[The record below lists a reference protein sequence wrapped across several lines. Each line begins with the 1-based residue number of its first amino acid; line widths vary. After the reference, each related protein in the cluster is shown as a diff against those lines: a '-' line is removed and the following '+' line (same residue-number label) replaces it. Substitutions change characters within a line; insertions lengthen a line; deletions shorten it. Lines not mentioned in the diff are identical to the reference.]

1 MCEQRSHTVT
11 PPKLLVLLDEGVP
24 AEVGNVFRRHGHEVI
39 PFKEALTLGSADELV
54 CAAAEANNA
63 LLVAYDNDMKQYV
76 RRQGRGLDRFKRLHL
91 LKFNCP
97 EPMAA
102 KRLEE
107 AMSLIENEWA
117 VAQQTTARR
126 VYVEINV
133 HDIRTFR

>member
-1 MCEQRSHTVT
+1 M
-11 PPKLLVLLDEGVP
+11 KLPRLRVLLDEGVP
-24 AEVGNVFRRHGHEVI
+24 AEVGQVFGRHSHEVI
-39 PFKEALTLGSADELV
+39 PFEDVLTPSSPDELV

-76 RRQGRGLDRFKRLHL
+76 RRQGKGPDRFKRLHL

-102 KRLEE
+102 EWLEE
-107 AMSLIENEWA
+107 AMSMIENEWA
-117 VAQQTTARR
+117 VAHQKAARR
-126 VYVEINV
+126 VYVEISR

>member
-1 MCEQRSHTVT
+1 MK
-11 PPKLLVLLDEGVP
+11 PLKILVLLDEGVP
-24 AEVGNVFRRHGHEVI
+24 AEVGQVFRRHAHEVI
-39 PFKEALTLGSADELV
+39 PFEDVSTPGSVDELV

-76 RRQGRGLDRFKRLHL
+76 RRQGKGPDRFKRLHL

-102 KRLEE
+102 ARLEE
-107 AMSLIENEWA
+107 AMTMIENEWMLA
-117 VAQQTTARR
+117 HQKTARR
-126 VYVEINV
+126 VYVEIST

>member
-1 MCEQRSHTVT
+1 LK
-11 PPKLLVLLDEGVP
+11 PPELVVRLDEGVP
-24 AEVGNVFRRHGHEVI
+24 AEVAEVFRLHGHKVI
-39 PFKEALTLGSADELV
+39 PFEEVLTPGVADELV
-54 CAAAEANNA
+54 CAAAQANNA

-76 RRQGRGLDRFKRLHL
+76 RRRGEGPDRFKNLHL

-107 AMSLIENEWA
+107 AMSMIVHEWA
-117 VAQQTTARR
+117 VAHLKVARR
-126 VYVEINV
+126 VYVEIST

>member
-1 MCEQRSHTVT
+1 VQ
-11 PPKLLVLLDEGVP
+11 PPKLRVLLDEGVP
-24 AEVGNVFRRHGHEVI
+24 AEVGRVFARHGHEVI
-39 PFKEALTLGSADELV
+39 PFEDVLTPSSADELV
-54 CAAAEANNA
+54 CAVAEANDA

-76 RRQGRGLDRFKRLHL
+76 RRQGKGPDRFKRLHL

-102 KRLEE
+102 SRLEE
-107 AMSLIENEWA
+107 AMSMVVNEWI
-117 VAQQTTARR
+117 VAHQKAARR

>member
-1 MCEQRSHTVT
+1 VK
-11 PPKLLVLLDEGVP
+11 PPKLFVLLDEGVP
-24 AEVGNVFRRHGHEVI
+24 AEVGKVFSRHGHGVI
-39 PFKEALTLGSADELV
+39 PFEDVLTPGSADELV

-76 RRQGRGLDRFKRLHL
+76 RRRGKGPDRFKRLHL

-107 AMSLIENEWA
+107 AMSMVGHEWA
-117 VAQQTTARR
+117 VSHQKIARR
-126 VYVEINV
+126 VYVEINT

>member
-1 MCEQRSHTVT
+1 MFS
-11 PPKLLVLLDEGVP
+11 
-24 AEVGNVFRRHGHEVI
+24 RHGHEVI
-39 PFKEALTLGSADELV
+39 PFDDVLTPGSADELV

-76 RRQGRGLDRFKRLHL
+76 RRRGEGPDRFKRLHL

-107 AMSLIENEWA
+107 AMSMIENEWG
-117 VAQQTTARR
+117 VAHQKAARR
-126 VYVEINV
+126 VYVEV
-133 HDIRTFR
+133 GMHDIRTFR

>member
-1 MCEQRSHTVT
+1 MCERRSHTVP

-24 AEVGNVFRRHGHEVI
+24 AEVGNVFRRHGHELI
-39 PFKEALTLGSADELV
+39 PFKEVLTPGSADDLV
-54 CAAAEANNA
+54 CTVAQANNA

-76 RRQGRGLDRFKRLHL
+76 RRQGQGPDRFKRLHL

-107 AMSLIENEWA
+107 AMSLIGNEWA
-117 VAQQTTARR
+117 VAHQQVARR
-126 VYVEINV
+126 VYVEINT

>member
-1 MCEQRSHTVT
+1 VKL
-11 PPKLLVLLDEGVP
+11 PKFRVLLDEGVP
-24 AEVGNVFRRHGHEVI
+24 AEVGQVFSRHAHEVI
-39 PFKEALTLGSADELV
+39 PSEDVLKPGSADELV
-54 CAAAEANNA
+54 CAAAEANTA

-76 RRQGRGLDRFKRLHL
+76 RRQGKGADRFKRLHL

-102 KRLEE
+102 KRIEE
-107 AMSLIENEWA
+107 AMTMIENEWE
-117 VAQQTTARR
+117 VATTKAARR